1 MTFNM
6 ESSST
11 CNALRI
17 GEEVGDPGD
26 PGFSVSC
33 ISDFSNPFID
43 PFPAL
48 IVSSRTEAEKKVFTL
63 LDKLFH

>member
-1 MTFNM
+1 M

-11 CNALRI
+11 CNALWI
-17 GEEVGDPGD
+17 GKDDGD

-33 ISDFSNPFID
+33 ISDFSNPLID

-48 IVSSRTEAEKKVFTL
+48 IVSSRIEAAK
-63 LDKLFH
+63 